1 MRISILTA
9 MAMTLVACASNNKGA
24 PTPTAP
30 PSEKPVQTNPSPT
43 ASGERLPAPAPESSK
58 VACVH
63 GTDSRVLELR
73 TKGKGCELGYT
84 KSGKESVVAT
94 SAKGTDHCSQKMAG
108 IKDKLAKAG
117 FTCQ

>member
-1 MRISILTA
+1 MRISILVA
-9 MAMTLVACASNNKGA
+9 LSMTMVACASSNKGA

-30 PSEKPVQTNPSPT
+30 PSEKAVQTNPAPT
-43 ASGERLPAPAPESSK
+43 ASGERIAAPAPETSK

-84 KSGKESVVAT
+84 KGGKESVVAT
-94 SAKGTDHCSQKMAG
+94 SANGTDHCSQKMAG
-108 IKDKLAKAG
+108 IKDKLSKAG

>member
-1 MRISILTA
+1 MRISILVALSMT
-9 MAMTLVACASNNKGA
+9 MAACASNNKGA

-30 PSEKPVQTNPSPT
+30 PSEKAVQTHPAPT
-43 ASGERLPAPAPESSK
+43 ATGEHVAAPAPKSSK
-58 VACVH
+58 VGCTH

-84 KSGKESVVAT
+84 KGGKESVVAT
-94 SAKGTDHCSQKMAG
+94 SVNGTEHCAQKMAG
-108 IKDKLAKAG
+108 IKEKLAKAG